1 MKRVSDALY
10 EVEPPSLLQHFDPAA
25 LEADDGY
32 PGYWQSFD
40 IAPIS
45 QVFFWGL
52 RSSYQCAASANAA
65 VIVWNS

>member
-10 EVEPPSLLQHFDPAA
+10 EVEPPSLLLHFDPAA

-45 QVFFWGL
+45 QVFLGL
-52 RSSYQCAASANAA
+52 RSSYQRAASANAA